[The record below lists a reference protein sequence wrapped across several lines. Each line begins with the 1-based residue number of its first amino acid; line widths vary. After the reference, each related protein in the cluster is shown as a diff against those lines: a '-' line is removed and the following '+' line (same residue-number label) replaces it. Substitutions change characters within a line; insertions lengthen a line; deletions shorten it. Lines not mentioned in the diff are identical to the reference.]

1 VRAIAWL
8 VVGMVAGGAARLV
21 VGGRDEIGVVGIVV
35 LALAGA
41 VVGGLLGDLATGAAE
56 VSTAGVI
63 GSVLGAVGALVA
75 YRAASGRRTA

>member
-41 VVGGLLGDLATGAAE
+41 VVGGLLGDLATGATE